1 MRNILLSILV
11 TIFIPFLCFGA
22 ESAKKQVKSGNLLY
36 NKNEFNK
43 ALESYEKASQ
53 ELADSDVV
61 NFNLGAASYKLEDYD
76 SAIKY
81 FQKSLLSDDQML
93 QKKASFNLGNS
104 KYKYGITKEDSDIN
118 SAVDLLEQAL
128 HHYQRVLDQQIEND
142 DGKYNYEFV
151 QKELVRLKEKLIK
164 QENQQ
169 GDCDLP
175 KEDSDKQETQG
186 SKVAQPKEFQEE
198 ESQDQSKEEQRAQEQ
213 KDQEE
218 QQGKTEGEQ
227 EQAAKGEDSEG
238 NEDNQGQMSKGQA
251 VMLLDDYRQTE
262 EPESLYKQKISIRG
276 VAEPLR
282 DW

>member
-1 MRNILLSILV
+1 MRNIILI
-11 TIFIPFLCFGA
+11 TLIIIFLPFLCFGV
-22 ESAKKQVKSGNLLY
+22 ESAKKQVKNGNLLY

-53 ELADSDVV
+53 GLPDSDVV

-81 FQKSLLSDDQML
+81 FQNSLLSDDELL

-104 KYKYGITKEDSDIN
+104 KYKHGIEKEDLDIN
-118 SAVDLLEQAL
+118 SSVELLEEAL
-128 HHYQRVLDQQIEND
+128 HHYERVLDEQTQDD

-151 QKELVRLKEKLIK
+151 QEELKRLKKKLVQQEK
-164 QENQQ
+164 QQ

-175 KEDSDKQETQG
+175 KEDKDNQETEK
-186 SKVAQPKEFQEE
+186 SKLG
-198 ESQDQSKEEQRAQEQ
+198 QSKESQED
-213 KDQEE
+213 KDQGQSKE
-218 QQGKTEGEQ
+218 QQERLADKQQQVAKEGDS
-227 EQAAKGEDSEG
+227 GEDQES
-238 NEDNQGQMSKGQA
+238 QGKMSKDQA

-262 EPESLYKQKISIRG
+262 EPESLYKQTIPIRG
-276 VAEPLR
+276 LAEPLR